1 MELSS
6 SNMYGTSTNDCLQRQ
21 IQYQNTRIVCT
32 KKYFFFCSV
41 AKIDPVHLKFFEW
54 VPSLPDNVVING
66 FLPINFFSEFFCKKY
81 NLESCREETGT
92 SETNAKIGLCCFVI
106 QELPKCLQGKKKRS
120 EYVAGRKVH
129 FCCNILLFT
138 TTHNWCEPIFK
149 KDRSNCRMSRQRRLR
164 KCVSSR
170 IRIRRL
176 FF

>member
-1 MELSS
+1 MDALILSMDEILFLFVGQYLEHLQGYKEWVESKKQSIWGLELSS

-32 KKYFFFCSV
+32 KKSFFFFSV
-41 AKIDPVHLKFFEW
+41 AKIDPVHLKFFRW

-66 FLPINFFSEFFCKKY
+66 FLPIIFFSEFFCKKY

-120 EYVAGRKVH
+120 V
-129 FCCNILLFT
+129 
-138 TTHNWCEPIFK
+138 
-149 KDRSNCRMSRQRRLR
+149 
-164 KCVSSR
+164 
-170 IRIRRL
+170 
-176 FF
+176 